1 MDELLRRVRAAR
13 RRLTAARGAQLAIY
27 YVLAAALVAAALAWV
42 ARWTMVPVWPAS
54 GAALGAAMLA
64 AMVHAVAT
72 RPSMRTAALALDRAT
87 GLEER
92 VTTALS
98 LREAA
103 SPAAAAVIADAIQA
117 VRAADASRIAMD
129 RPRRAAWLAA
139 PALLLVAGLLLPDL
153 SRTGGANSAAAAA
166 AETAV
171 VPAPIRKEQRERL
184 NLRAF
189 ELEKR
194 AREQKRPE
202 LKDLAEAM
210 RDASEEL
217 RKPEIKQSEALAKL
231 SRVEEKAKER
241 RDELSKDPKFA
252 DNVMKRIDEKDGSGV
267 ESAEAAKKAAALD
280 KKLEELQQKLEKAKK
295 AMEDASKQGGDA
307 QKLKEALKELG
318 KELDDLEGRSFDDI
332 GKKLD
337 EMAEGAGAPD
347 EKELEKLLESL
358 DGEMQ
363 DLDGLLDEFEALGDE
378 LEALGEMKGRFA
390 GKCPMCGKPG
400 GG

>member
-1 MDELLRRVRAAR
+1 MDELLRRVRSAR
-13 RRLTAARGAQLAIY
+13 RRLTAARAGQLAIY
-27 YVLAAALVAAALAWV
+27 YALAAALLAAALAWV
-42 ARWTMVPVWPAS
+42 ARWTAVPVWPAS
-54 GAALGAAMLA
+54 AAALGTALLA

-72 RPSMRTAALALDRAT
+72 RPPMRTAALALDRAT

-98 LREAA
+98 LSEAS
-103 SPAAAAVIADAIQA
+103 SPAAAAVIADAVQA
-117 VRAADASRIAMD
+117 VRAADASRVAMD

-139 PALLLVAGLLLPDL
+139 PAVLLLAGLLLPDL
-153 SRTGGANSAAAAA
+153 ARTGGSTSAAAAA

-171 VPAPIRKEQRERL
+171 VPAPVRKEQRERL

-194 AREQKRPE
+194 AREQKLPE
-202 LKDLAEAM
+202 LRDLAEAM

-241 RDELSKDPKFA
+241 RDELAKDPKFA

-280 KKLEELQQKLEKAKK
+280 KKLEELQQKLAKAKR
-295 AMEDASKQGGDA
+295 AMEDSSKQGGDA
-307 QKLKEALKELG
+307 KKLKEALKELG
-318 KELDDLEGRSFDDI
+318 KELDDLEGRSFDDL

-337 EMAEGAGAPD
+337 DMAEGAEAPD
-347 EKELEKLLESL
+347 AKELEKLLESL
-358 DGEMQ
+358 DGELQ
-363 DLDGLLDEFEALGDE
+363 DLDGLLDEFGALGDE
-378 LEALGEMKGRFA
+378 LEALGDMKGKFA
-390 GKCPMCGKPG
+390 GKCPMCGKQG